1 LRRELQEKISHRGT
15 EAAEKR
21 ILRNSRLSIPLT
33 VCGKIKNTVIPRH
46 AACRGIPLFLGIKQ
60 RGIPR
65 FSRNDNQKYFS
76 RKLLNPNFADV
87 SFLSLCLC
95 ISVALLLPACGYHV
109 GGTASRLPP
118 GLKVIAVPVLENRTS
133 RYRIE
138 QRMTEA
144 VVHEFLA
151 RTKYR
156 IVSRE
161 DSADAVLRGEITS
174 FEASPVV
181 FDTSAAPNSQINPNV
196 NTPIAR
202 ATAMLVSVHLKVWL
216 EERETKKVLYRND
229 DYLFREPYEV
239 STDPAT
245 FFDEQGPAMGR
256 MARDFASRLVA
267 DVLENF

>member
-1 LRRELQEKISHRGT
+1 MNI
-15 EAAEKR
+15 
-21 ILRNSRLSIPLT
+21 
-33 VCGKIKNTVIPRH
+33 
-46 AACRGIPLFLGIKQ
+46 
-60 RGIPR
+60 
-65 FSRNDNQKYFS
+65 
-76 RKLLNPNFADV
+76 

-95 ISVALLLPACGYHV
+95 VSVALFLPACGYHV

-174 FEASPVV
+174 FEASPIV
-181 FDTSAAPNSQINPNV
+181 FDTSAAPNATI

-256 MARDFASRLVA
+256 LARDFASRLVA
-267 DVLENF
+267 DILENF